1 MCWHTVN
8 NCFLTF
14 FYATNTLLRIN
25 DFWGWKATGNT
36 STTWRNIFI
45 VSFPIASVLGNPFY
59 FGFLK
64 LLSDANVI
72 SAGAEVAQKKN
83 PNKISF
89 SVYYTDGQSQLIKA
103 EIKAQHRSGEFNQE
117 VHFLIECHR
126 CLFSLLEFSTTP
138 QKP

>member
-1 MCWHTVN
+1 M
-8 NCFLTF
+8 
-14 FYATNTLLRIN
+14 
-25 DFWGWKATGNT
+25 
-36 STTWRNIFI
+36 
-45 VSFPIASVLGNPFY
+45 SFPIASVLGNPFY

-103 EIKAQHRSGEFNQE
+103 EIKA
-117 VHFLIECHR
+117 
-126 CLFSLLEFSTTP
+126 
-138 QKP
+138 